1 MQDLSAFAEFGMQEV
16 DGSSID
22 AALAQAGERLVCVF
36 FWGEQCFNCDVAKKA
51 MLARPDVIKAL
62 DLAWMHA
69 NVYADR
75 ELGMRFGLHGI
86 PVFMFFH
93 RGKKLG
99 RATGW
104 HGYAQFEAAVANA
117 RLKAAGLPIA

>member
-1 MQDLSAFAEFGMQEV
+1 MGNANAFAAFDMAGV
-16 DGSSID
+16 DGASID

-36 FWGEQCFNCDVAKKA
+36 FWGDDCFNCDIAKTA
-51 MLARPDVIKAL
+51 MLARPELIRAL
-62 DLAWMHA
+62 DLVWLHA

-86 PVFMFFH
+86 PVFMFFW

-99 RATGW
+99 SATGW
-104 HGYAQFEAAVANA
+104 HGIAQFEAAVANA
-117 RLKAAGLPIA
+117 RRKAAGLPLE